1 MKMKIFFKY
10 ITVTATGVFAI
21 LAGFFV
27 AKTASVG
34 ELGTPHDNP
43 LSIDKA
49 YADIVAWDP
58 GGETAGCGCCGG
70 GASAP

>member
-10 ITVTATGVFAI
+10 ITVTATGIFAV

-34 ELGTPHDNP
+34 DQGALQSNP
-43 LSIDKA
+43 LSLEKA
-49 YADIVAWDP
+49 YADIVAGDSS
-58 GGETAGCGCCGG
+58 GGGGCGCCGG
-70 GASAP
+70 GASS